1 MADDTTAPSRATR
14 RLAYAAL
21 VIGYAQIVFGAIV
34 RISGSGLGCGEHWPD
49 CYGTYTPGN
58 RGLALLIE
66 ISHRYG
72 AALLSLTV
80 LALFIVAWK
89 ERKSGISKPA
99 DAFAPGAI
107 ALGLVVIAAIF
118 GAITVKLGLSPLV
131 VVTHLAIAM
140 TLLAVLVEVVVRT
153 GGLGGAPTGQAV
165 ARSSLSRSARAA
177 IGLTFVTLLLGAL
190 TANWPGASTSCL
202 GFFDCS
208 IAFSVGKPFWI
219 QITHRLLA
227 VLLIGHLTGMSF
239 GSRKREPGTPVARAA
254 LVALSIG
261 ILQLVI
267 GTMLIGL
274 ALPFALRSIHQA
286 IGTLL
291 WISVATLYALTKP
304 R

>member
-1 MADDTTAPSRATR
+1 MADEITAPARTTR

-34 RISGSGLGCGEHWPD
+34 RISGSGLGCGDHWPD
-49 CYGTYTPGN
+49 CFGSYTPGN

-80 LALFIVAWK
+80 LALFIVAWS
-89 ERKSGISKPA
+89 ERKRGFSKSA
-99 DAFAPGAI
+99 DAFVPSAI
-107 ALGLVVIAAIF
+107 ALGLVVVAAIF

-140 TLLAVLVEVVVRT
+140 TLLAVLVEVVVRS
-153 GGLGGAPTGQAV
+153 GGFGGPRAGATV
-165 ARSSLSRSARAA
+165 ARSTLGNSARAA
-177 IGLTFVTLLLGAL
+177 LALTFITLLLGAL

-202 GFFDCS
+202 GFVDCS
-208 IAFSVGKPFWI
+208 VAFSGGKPFWI

-227 VLLIGHLTGMSF
+227 VLLVGHLTGMSF
-239 GSRKREPGTPVARAA
+239 GARRREPGTPVARAT
-254 LVALSIG
+254 LIALSIG
-261 ILQLVI
+261 VLQLVI
-267 GTMLIGL
+267 GTMLLGFG
-274 ALPFALRSIHQA
+274 LPFALRSFHEA
-286 IGTLL
+286 VGTLI